1 MCLAMTIT
9 YIGVTMYNLL
19 SLLHFI
25 VIYHKIFMSSGLEES
40 SNEIVEENAKS
51 IGRQK
56 FTHYV

>member
-1 MCLAMTIT
+1 
-9 YIGVTMYNLL
+9 MYNLL

>member
-1 MCLAMTIT
+1 
-9 YIGVTMYNLL
+9 
-19 SLLHFI
+19 
-25 VIYHKIFMSSGLEES
+25 MSSGLEES